1 MDDGALQPVLLTPRR
16 LARAS
21 PMHRRGRRQTVTDAL
36 AVGVLPCLF
45 VRPSSSVDEGNIDR
59 KAEA

>member
-21 PMHRRGRRQTVTDAL
+21 PTHRRGRRQTVTDTL

-45 VRPSSSVDEGNIDR
+45 VRPSFVDEGNIDR